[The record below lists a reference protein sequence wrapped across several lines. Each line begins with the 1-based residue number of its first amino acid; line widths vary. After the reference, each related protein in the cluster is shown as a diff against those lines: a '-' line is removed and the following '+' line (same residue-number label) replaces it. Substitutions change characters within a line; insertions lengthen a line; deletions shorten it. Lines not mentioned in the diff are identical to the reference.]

1 MSCVSRRLAT
11 SASDFVNSPTAAAQY
26 FLHDPK
32 LSVLAHYLRS
42 KTPNLYKSWEYYLMV
57 YVPERARMKGGNTCI
72 HRTPDLQRK
81 QPKPVRAAR
90 LFFPESKC
98 VGTGITCPFCMFIPL
113 FSARTYVGRE
123 LH

>member
-11 SASDFVNSPTAAAQY
+11 SASDFVNSPTAAPEY

-57 YVPERARMKGGNTCI
+57 YVPERARMNGGNTCI
-72 HRTPDLQRK
+72 NRTPDLQRK
-81 QPKPVRAAR
+81 QPKPVRAAISSADIR
-90 LFFPESKC
+90 WS
-98 VGTGITCPFCMFIPL
+98 GIALEQYSTPACLVPRHEHL
-113 FSARTYVGRE
+113 E
-123 LH
+123 HL